1 MARWTSK
8 EALLV
13 KVLHTDGSC
22 APLGLVTAGYRKLD
36 GFAALPMLSHG
47 LNEKA
52 VTIRWL
58 IAYFSQKCAI
68 FAVAKQPF
76 RKWPFR
82 NSKSLET

>member
-1 MARWTSK
+1 MEKCGTLVLQGT
-8 EALLV
+8 LLV

-76 RKWPFR
+76 R